1 MKRVSTFAFRKASL
15 VGLWS
20 VWLCGLLLVLLSLY
34 SIRQLPSLE
43 GNIKRPIVMN
53 RAASATPSVTIFSAP
68 WDFEGETGSRQSLAI
83 KSWLALSPDI
93 DVVLFA
99 RDPAIVSFAGRFG
112 KRVSVESDID
122 FTFLGTPF
130 FHSMV
135 ARSRACE
142 ANISVLIHPETIL
155 FSDFISTLKYAHY
168 LHHDWLLIAKSRN
181 IFHFPFHLD
190 DSGQHWLHE
199 DGRKI
204 KSKKLQGILNEKRQ
218 RISCGPGL
226 LLAWNNGELPLH
238 AGVLPPF
245 LYGRG
250 FHDLW
255 VVNEASSSGFRF
267 VFDASDAV
275 SSYYAHKLGD
285 WANHLSTAKEVMGFK
300 ERNWE
305 FAVNSNLAKLYG
317 SFYFQGPNF
326 TMNLVKLAECS
337 GQYLFMNTDEGV
349 VYDVEEQRKERFGL
363 WKRSILQARRD
374 KKLTACIENSKLMN
388 KQLQSSIKEVPK
400 TKRSLHLPFSVE
412 SLLQIVADRNR
423 SVILAVAGNNYRDM
437 LMSWVCR
444 LRHLSLSN
452 VIVCALDADIFQFS
466 LLQGLPVFMDQLAP
480 NTISF
485 NDCHFGTECF
495 QKVTKVKSR
504 IVLKILKLGYNVL
517 LSDVDV
523 YWFQNPLPYLY
534 SFGPSVLVAQS
545 DEYNETVP
553 INLPRKLNSGFYFAR
568 SDRPTIS
575 AMEKVVKHASNSDL
589 SEQPSFYDVLC
600 GEGGTYRIGD
610 DKCLEPKTNLTV
622 HFLDRTRFPNG
633 AYRGLWEKKNVR
645 KACMKQGC
653 VILHN
658 NWVSGR
664 KKKLERQVSS
674 GLWEYD
680 PGSRLC
686 RKGWFGNH
694 SVSYF

>member
-1 MKRVSTFAFRKASL
+1 MKRVSPFAFRKASQ

-20 VWLCGLLLVLLSLY
+20 VWLSGLLLILLSLY
-34 SIRQLPSLE
+34 STRQLPSLK
-43 GNIKRPIVMN
+43 GNIERPVFMN
-53 RAASATPSVTIFSAP
+53 RTVSAGPSVTIFSAP
-68 WDFEGETGSRQSLAI
+68 RAFQGETGSRQFLAI

-99 RDPAIVSFAGRFG
+99 RDPSIVSFAGRFG
-112 KRVSVESDID
+112 KRVFVESDID

-135 ARSRACE
+135 ARSRACDS
-142 ANISVLIHPETIL
+142 NISILIHPETIL
-155 FSDFISTLKYAHY
+155 FSDFLSTLKYAHNLTY
-168 LHHDWLLIAKSRN
+168 DWLLIAKSQN
-181 IFHFPFHLD
+181 ISHFPFHLD
-190 DSGQHWLHE
+190 DSGKHWLHE

-204 KSKKLQGILNEKRQ
+204 KTKKLQGFLNEKRQ
-218 RISCGPGL
+218 WSSCGPGL
-226 LLAWNNGELPLH
+226 LLAWNTGELPLH

-245 LYGRG
+245 LYRRG

-255 VVNEASSSGFRF
+255 VVNEALSSGFRF
-267 VFDASDAV
+267 VFDASDV
-275 SSYYAHKLGD
+275 ISSYYPEKLGY
-285 WANHLSTAKEVMGFK
+285 WANQMSTIKEVRESG

-305 FAVNSNLAKLYG
+305 YAANSNHAMLYG
-317 SFYFQGPNF
+317 SLNFQGTNF
-326 TMNLVKLAECS
+326 TNNLVKLADCS
-337 GQYLFMNTDEGV
+337 GQYLFVNTAEGV
-349 VYDVEEQRKERFGL
+349 IYDIQEQRKERFGL
-363 WKRSILQARRD
+363 WKRSILQVRRE
-374 KKLTACIENSKLMN
+374 KKWTTCIEDSKLLN
-388 KQLQSSIKEVPK
+388 KQMHSSIKELPN
-400 TKRSLHLPFSVE
+400 TKRSLHFPFSLE
-412 SLLQIVADRNR
+412 SLLQIVADRDK
-423 SVILAVAGNNYRDM
+423 SVVLAVAGNNYRDM

-444 LRHLSLSN
+444 LHHLSISN
-452 VIVCALDADIFQFS
+452 FVVCALDADMYQFS

-534 SFGPSVLVAQS
+534 SFGPSVLVVQS
-545 DEYNETVP
+545 DEYKETVP
-553 INLPRKLNSGFYFAR
+553 INLPRRLNSGFYFAR
-568 SDRPTIS
+568 SDGPTIF
-575 AMEKVVKHASNSDL
+575 AMAKVVKHAAKSDL

-600 GEGGTYRIGD
+600 GGGGTHRIGD
-610 DKCLEPKTNLTV
+610 DRCLEPETNLTV
-622 HFLDRTRFPNG
+622 HFLNRNRFPNG
-633 AYRGLWEKKNVR
+633 AYQGLWEKKNVR
-645 KACMKQGC
+645 EACTKRGC

-680 PGSRLC
+680 PSSRLC

-694 SVSYF
+694 SNSHF